1 MTEISRR
8 SRLVSLDAF
17 RGATIAGM
25 ILVNNPG
32 SWSDSY
38 GQLKHS
44 AWNGWTFTDMIFP
57 FFLWIMGVAMTFS
70 FARRRESGATPGTMM
85 VHVLRRA
92 LIIFALGIVVNG
104 FPFGAGAPFSLA
116 TLRIPGVL
124 QRIAICY
131 VAASALFLTTRVR
144 TLIMVCVGLLGAY
157 WAMVMLVPVPGYG
170 PGVLNPVGSLCWF
183 VDSSLLKGH
192 TWIYAPAEGFD
203 PEGVV
208 STLPALVTTLFG
220 VLTGCFLRSDRPREE
235 KPSPMFVAGFAMVLA
250 GIVADVWLPINKN
263 MWTSSYALLMGGWAL
278 ICFASFYWVIDVK
291 GRAGWTTPLTIFGM
305 NAITLYVLSELL
317 ATLLEVIT
325 LGVPAGAPVSL
336 HARMYAT
343 MFAPLFGPA
352 NASLAYAVTFV
363 AAMFAVGWVMWKK
376 KWFLR
381 V

>member
-1 MTEISRR
+1 MADNSRQH
-8 SRLVSLDAF
+8 RLLSLDAF

-38 GQLKHS
+38 AQLKHS

-70 FARRRESGATPGTMM
+70 FAKRREAGASVGSLMG
-85 VHVLRRA
+85 HVLRRA

-104 FPFGAGAPFSLA
+104 FPFGVGAPFSLT

-131 VAASALFLTTRVR
+131 VAASALFLTVRVR
-144 TLIMVCVGLLGAY
+144 TLVLWSVGLLAVY
-157 WAMVMLVPVPGYG
+157 WAAVMLVPVPGFG
-170 PGVLNPVGSLCWF
+170 PGVLTPVGSLCWY

-192 TWIYAPAEGFD
+192 TWIYAPAQGFD
-203 PEGVV
+203 PEGIV
-208 STLPALVTTLFG
+208 STIPAIVTTLFG
-220 VLTGCFLRSDRPREE
+220 VLTGCWLRSERTPEA
-235 KPSPMFVAGFAMVLA
+235 KVSAMFVTGFALVLS
-250 GIVADVWLPINKN
+250 GVVANVWLPINKN
-263 MWTSSYALLMGGWAL
+263 MWTSSYTLLMGGWAL
-278 ICFASFYWVIDVK
+278 VCFATFYWIIDAK
-291 GRAGWTTPLTIFGM
+291 GHSSWTTPLRIFGM

-317 ATLLEVIT
+317 ATVLDITT
-325 LGVPAGAPVSL
+325 LGASTVSL
-336 HARMYAT
+336 HARIYSDL
-343 MFAPLFGPA
+343 FAPLFRPTD
-352 NASLAYAVTFV
+352 ASLAYAVAFV
-363 AAMFAVGWVMWKK
+363 AVMFLVGSVMWKK

>member
-1 MTEISRR
+1 MTDISQQR
-8 SRLVSLDAF
+8 RLVSLDAF

-32 SWSDSY
+32 LWTDSY
-38 GQLKHS
+38 AQLKHS

-70 FARRRESGATPGTMM
+70 FSRRRESGATPGTLMA
-85 VHVLRRA
+85 HVLRRA

-104 FPFGAGAPFSLA
+104 FPFGVGAPFSLS

-131 VAASALFLTTRVR
+131 AAASALFLTGRVR

-157 WAMVMLVPVPGYG
+157 WAIVMLVPVPGYG
-170 PGVLNPVGSLCWF
+170 PGVLSPVGSLCWF

-203 PEGVV
+203 PEGIV
-208 STLPALVTTLFG
+208 STLPALATTLFG
-220 VLTGCFLRSDRPREE
+220 VLTGCFLRSDRPRER
-235 KPSPMFVAGFAMVLA
+235 KPLPLFAAGIAMFLA
-250 GIVADVWLPINKN
+250 GMAADVWLPINKN
-263 MWTSSYALLMGGWAL
+263 MWTSSYALLMGGLAL
-278 ICFASFYWVIDVK
+278 ICFAPFYWAVDVK
-291 GRAGWTTPLTIFGM
+291 GRAGWTTPLRIFGM

-325 LGVPAGAPVSL
+325 LSGPSGAPVSL
-336 HARMYAT
+336 HAWVYSAL
-343 MFAPLFGPA
+343 FAPVWAPA
-352 NASLAYAVTFV
+352 NASLAYAIAFV
-363 AAMFAVGWVMWKK
+363 AVMFAVGWGMWKE
-376 KWFLR
+376 KWFIR

>member
-1 MTEISRR
+1 MAENSRQ

-32 SWSDSY
+32 SWSESY
-38 GQLKHS
+38 AQLKHS

-57 FFLWIMGVAMTFS
+57 FFLWIMGVALTFS
-70 FARRRESGATPGTMM
+70 LSRRRESGASKGRLMI
-85 VHVLRRA
+85 HILRRG

-104 FPFGAGAPFSLA
+104 FPFGVGAPFSLA

-124 QRIAICY
+124 QRIAFCY

-144 TLIMVCVGLLGAY
+144 ALVLWCICLLGAY
-157 WAMVMLVPVPGYG
+157 WALVMLVPVPGFG

-183 VDSSLLKGH
+183 VDSSILKGH

-208 STLPALVTTLFG
+208 STIPALATTLFG
-220 VLTGCFLRSDRPREE
+220 VLTGWFLRSDRPRVE
-235 KPSPMFVAGFAMVLA
+235 KPAPMFVAGFAMVLA
-250 GIVADVWLPINKN
+250 GVVAGVWLPINKN

-278 ICFASFYWVIDVK
+278 VCFAAFYWVIEVK
-291 GRAGWTTPLTIFGM
+291 NRAGWTTPLVIFGM
-305 NAITLYVLSELL
+305 NAITLYVLSELT

-325 LGVPAGAPVSL
+325 TGSSAGAPLSL
-336 HARMYAT
+336 HAQVYSAL
-343 MFAPLFGPA
+343 FAPIPGPA
-352 NASLAYAVTFV
+352 NASLAYAVAFDAV
-363 AAMFAVGWVMWKK
+363 MFAAGWIMWKR